1 MKRRP
6 KDEEPLR
13 LVAEHRGLSGG
24 AKCTYLLSLDLDY
37 GRMELGH
44 AALPDLMEI
53 PVDEVQEVRSHDH
66 DEGQDEQAL
75 DHRLFRIVAAGDA
88 PSRYWIFAR

>member
-1 MKRRP
+1 
-6 KDEEPLR
+6 
-13 LVAEHRGLSGG
+13 
-24 AKCTYLLSLDLDY
+24 
-37 GRMELGH
+37 
-44 AALPDLMEI
+44 MEI